1 MLNSCKPPPSLRR
14 RPTGMAALTVVM
26 VLFFVMA
33 LGAAYTN
40 RTLILEQRISL
51 GTYRAAKALE
61 ASEAALNLALGL
73 MNGGLVNAQC
83 QPSVNPADNDY
94 RLTQYTELPPDKDIQ
109 GAYGLMVGRGNA
121 THIVTGC
128 IMTDSSL
135 NCSCAINNVA
145 NPAIAQP
152 NNGIGSAFH
161 FTTFSANANNNQPAP
176 GVWGVYGT
184 GCGSLG
190 TGRDDCSKSNGSP
203 TIPKV
208 DGIASVALTMG
219 LLRALPLAPVAAL
232 TAGGSVDASAGS
244 LKVSNP
250 DSASGYTVLSGGAY
264 VAGTNDEFA
273 GPAGS
278 GVEGRRHSISQLS
291 DLAALAN
298 DGWFKTVFA
307 MDRVNYGSQ
316 PAARF
321 IDCAGGCD
329 QTHVAAVLAG
339 YPRNPIVLEG
349 NLTLNDAS
357 TLGSAANPVM
367 LVINGVLTLSGN
379 ATVTGFLHANSVVW
393 SASTATLSGALLTP
407 GSVAITGT
415 ARLRFD
421 RPVIDIVRLRYGSLV
436 RTTGSFNVREGYY

>member
-1 MLNSCKPPPSLRR
+1 MLNLRTPAPWPRR
-14 RPTGMAALTVVM
+14 RHAGMAALTVVM

-61 ASEAALNLALGL
+61 AGEAAANLAMSL
-73 MNGGLVNAQC
+73 MNGGLVDAQC
-83 QPSVNPADNDY
+83 LPSVNPAHNDF
-94 RLTQYTELPPDKDIQ
+94 RLTQYTELAPDKGIE
-109 GAYGLMVGRGNA
+109 GAYGPMVGRGNA

-128 IMTDSSL
+128 ILTDTSL

-145 NPAIAQP
+145 NGAIVQP
-152 NNGIGSAFH
+152 NDGIGSAFH
-161 FTTFSANANNNQPAP
+161 FTTFPPNANANLPTP
-176 GVWGVYGT
+176 GVLGIYGT

-190 TGRDDCSKSNGSP
+190 SGRDDCSRSNGTPSV
-203 TIPKV
+203 PKV
-208 DGIASVALTMG
+208 DGIATVAMTMG

-232 TAGGSVDASAGS
+232 TAGGAVDASAGR
-244 LKVSNP
+244 LVLSNP

-264 VAGTNDEFA
+264 IAGSNDEFA

-278 GVEGRRHSISQLS
+278 GTEGRRHSISQLV
-291 DLAALAN
+291 DLAALAD

-307 MDRVNYGSQ
+307 MDRINYRTQ
-316 PAARF
+316 PATRF
-321 IDCAGGCD
+321 IDCTGGCD
-329 QTHVAAVLAG
+329 QTQVAAVLAG
-339 YPRNPIVLEG
+339 FSRNPIVLEG

-357 TLGSAANPVM
+357 ILGSAANPVM
-367 LVINGVLTLSGN
+367 LVINGVLTVSGN

-407 GSVAITGT
+407 GSVAVTGI
-415 ARLRFD
+415 ARVRFD
-421 RPVIDIVRLRYGSLV
+421 RPVIDIVRLRYGSFV